1 MALLATLLAS
11 LLGSPLGPRLVPAIV
26 GLVAGLA
33 TFGAFGLVAL
43 ATLASGGVDGL
54 CFVALATLA
63 SFGPTSAFGS
73 GVALLVPPGAL
84 GLIVFPGTFPAL
96 RVERKVE

>member
-11 LLGSPLGPRLVPAIV
+11 LLGCPLGPRLVPAVV
-26 GLVAGLA
+26 GFVADLA

-43 ATLASGGVDGL
+43 ATLASGVCVVDGL

-63 SFGPTSAFGS
+63 SFGSTSAFGCD
-73 GVALLVPPGAL
+73 VALLVAFGAL
-84 GLIVFPGTFPAL
+84 DLIDFSRYLSGVVSP
-96 RVERKVE
+96 